1 MPGYLRRIP
10 TWGRYLACLLF
21 AALLFAAWPARADG
35 QTPSQ
40 PLNASGNRN
49 NPLSVDPI
57 DQGEGYSAILYDNR
71 NGLPTSEANAI
82 AQTNDGFL
90 WIGSYA
96 GLIRYDGVS
105 FERIESPDGILNT
118 RCLYLDSLGRLWIG
132 TNDFGIFLMDGSSL
146 ARVDRADQLPSVS
159 IRSIAEDD
167 RGLIY
172 AATAAGVA
180 TVDASLRVHMV
191 QDDRLAAMTVQEL
204 RPGCDG
210 LMYGLTQRGDLFM
223 MKDGS
228 VTGWLAHENCGFDS
242 FLAVLPDFAE
252 PGALYVATVDAGTE
266 CALILHGRPEDG
278 FASAKAYDCSP
289 LSTVSR
295 MEWIDGNLW
304 LCAGNGIGRLDS
316 QGFRLLKNTPMDK
329 LVGHVMTDDEGNLWF
344 TSTRQ
349 CVMKIVPN
357 RFLDLFGQYGIPSD
371 IINSTCMLNG
381 RLFIGTD
388 ESGLMVVEN
397 GKLLDA
403 LPLTEARTASGETIQ
418 ADDLLLY
425 LRGERVRSVIRDKQD
440 RLWIS
445 TWRHNHGLICYDHG
459 TMTAFTQADGL
470 QSNEV
475 RTVSECE
482 DGSILVAQLDGV
494 SLIRDMRVV
503 DSWGAQEGLVVTSI
517 LTLTEGYN
525 GELLFGSDGGGIYA
539 VGPDGLRRIGL
550 KDGLKSEV
558 ILRIRRSRYRD
569 IYWIATGNSI
579 AYMTP
584 DYRITTVE
592 NFPHSNNYD
601 FYESSRGDLWVLSSN
616 GIYVVS
622 ADELLANEEIHSAYC
637 GVSSGLPF
645 IATSNS
651 FSELTEDGILYI
663 AGVKGVIRVNI
674 DDPLKS
680 IGRLKIALPYIG
692 VDGERVYPDEEGVF
706 YLPYSTRRL
715 TIRPFIF
722 NYSLVD
728 PNVSWRLEGFDAG
741 DTTVPRS
748 SLSPAVYTNLRQGSY
763 RFIIR
768 ADDPIGDCTISAEY
782 SIVKLRSL
790 SDNAAG
796 SVFMDGTA
804 LFLLIGILLYS
815 SMQRRRGMTDDRLY
829 YASVICCI
837 VLAVS
842 DACSYLLENRTGAYI
857 REIVYAVNL
866 IFYASLEFFP
876 YLFLLYLEHR
886 SRPDAQ
892 RLKRLQLLYLI
903 PFLLIYVF
911 LLVSL
916 PFGWVFSINLVNG
929 YELGPWHHVIYL
941 PIAFYFLI
949 SLFRVYRIN
958 PRLFLLGIVL
968 IISRIIWDVWY
979 YGISSTVFVY
989 TLLLLSMYIETMNYS
1004 IFRREEKA

>member
-1 MPGYLRRIP
+1 MPGYVRRIP
-10 TWGRYLACLLF
+10 TWGRSLACLLF
-21 AALLFAAWPARADG
+21 AALLFSPWPARANS

-49 NPLSVDPI
+49 IPLSVDPV

-167 RGLIY
+167 QGLIY

-180 TVDASLRVHMV
+180 TVDASLTVHLV
-191 QDDRLAAMTVQEL
+191 QDDRLAAMTIQEL

-228 VTGWLAHENCGFDS
+228 VTGWLAHEDCGFDS

-252 PGALYVATVDAGTE
+252 PGVLYVATVDAGTA

-316 QGFRLLKNTPMDK
+316 QGLRLLKNTPMDK

-371 IINSTCMLNG
+371 IVNSTCMLNG

-418 ADDLLLY
+418 TDDLLLY

-459 TMTAFTQADGL
+459 IMTAFTRADGL

-503 DSWGAQEGLVVTSI
+503 DGWGAQEGEEAFAFLRAAAEDREAGSEMRGILSMITELDRLDQELELASDIQINSLPMNFPPFPDRKEFDLFASMTPAKEVGGDFYDFFLIDDDHLALVIADVSGKGIPAALFMMVSKGLIKNQMMALCDPAAALEKVNLQLYERNSSMMFVTVWLAVLEISTGKG
-517 LTLTEGYN
+517 LACNAGHENPGLCRCG
-525 GELLFGSDGGGIYA
+525 GGFELLQ
-539 VGPDGLRRIGL
+539 
-550 KDGLKSEV
+550 
-558 ILRIRRSRYRD
+558 YRH
-569 IYWIATGNSI
+569 N
-579 AYMTP
+579 
-584 DYRITTVE
+584 
-592 NFPHSNNYD
+592 
-601 FYESSRGDLWVLSSN
+601 L
-616 GIYVVS
+616 
-622 ADELLANEEIHSAYC
+622 C
-637 GVSSGLPF
+637 
-645 IATSNS
+645 
-651 FSELTEDGILYI
+651 
-663 AGVKGVIRVNI
+663 
-674 DDPLKS
+674 
-680 IGRLKIALPYIG
+680 IG
-692 VDGERVYPDEEGVF
+692 VNKKARYQNREF
-706 YLPYSTRRL
+706 
-715 TIRPFIF
+715 
-722 NYSLVD
+722 SLE
-728 PNVSWRLEGFDAG
+728 P
-741 DTTVPRS
+741 
-748 SLSPAVYTNLRQGSY
+748 
-763 RFIIR
+763 
-768 ADDPIGDCTISAEY
+768 GDC
-782 SIVKLRSL
+782 L
-790 SDNAAG
+790 
-796 SVFMDGTA
+796 
-804 LFLLIGILLYS
+804 
-815 SMQRRRGMTDDRLY
+815 
-829 YASVICCI
+829 
-837 VLAVS
+837 
-842 DACSYLLENRTGAYI
+842 
-857 REIVYAVNL
+857 
-866 IFYASLEFFP
+866 
-876 YLFLLYLEHR
+876 
-886 SRPDAQ
+886 
-892 RLKRLQLLYLI
+892 
-903 PFLLIYVF
+903 
-911 LLVSL
+911 
-916 PFGWVFSINLVNG
+916 
-929 YELGPWHHVIYL
+929 
-941 PIAFYFLI
+941 
-949 SLFRVYRIN
+949 
-958 PRLFLLGIVL
+958 
-968 IISRIIWDVWY
+968 
-979 YGISSTVFVY
+979 FVY
-989 TLLLLSMYIETMNYS
+989 TDGVPEATSASGEMFGTERLAKTLNLHADAAPDTLIHQVHANLDAFADGAPQFDDITMLSLKYHGLQS
-1004 IFRREEKA
+1004 PEKSP